1 MIQLINNKIS
11 DHSTK
16 VDVLS
21 LFAVLINCVF
31 ILIYTYEYN
40 LEPVD
45 LIFNIAIS
53 ISILCVFS
61 IFVYFLNTKKQTF
74 FPVLWFISVFLGLG
88 FFSTYTVFITGGKK
102 YLVLNLSSS
111 LLLLA
116 MIVDWLFFIF
126 ISLIGASIAY
136 IAFLFTET
144 NPIMEIIHPSKKLY
158 LLSYLISY
166 TFLSISLFMRKK
178 ERVQAKKMDFMKV
191 FGSAIAHEV
200 NAPLASMK
208 MMSDVLDSIIQSV
221 EVKKDND
228 KFIMTLDKIDYEMLT
243 ETINNGLKK
252 SSSDA
257 AQIIEMLLS
266 ALREKYISNKILCN
280 VGLIAKDAINMAS
293 HLNTDGTRITL
304 DVVSDFEITCSRQL
318 MKHVIY
324 NLIKNSFKHG
334 GPDVRVNV
342 QIVDNK
348 IIIEDNGVGINE
360 DKLKKIFDAFETNG
374 NGSGIGLAFCKFVL
388 DEIDG
393 KIRCESEV
401 GKHTRFIIWFEKK
414 HK

>member
-1 MIQLINNKIS
+1 MIELINKKIAN
-11 DHSTK
+11 HSTK
-16 VDVLS
+16 LDVLS
-21 LFAVLINCVF
+21 LFAVLINCIF

-45 LIFNIAIS
+45 LIFNIAVS
-53 ISILCVFS
+53 ISALCVLS
-61 IFVYFLNTKKQTF
+61 IFVYFWNSQKQNL
-74 FPVLWFISVFLGLG
+74 FPGLWFISIFLGLG
-88 FFSTYTVFITGGKK
+88 FFSIYTVLITGGKK

-116 MIVDWLFFIF
+116 MIVDWFFFIF
-126 ISLIGASIAY
+126 ISLTGASIAY
-136 IAFLFTET
+136 ITFLFTDT

-166 TFLSISLFMRKK
+166 TFLSISLFMRQK
-178 ERVQAKKMDFMKV
+178 EKVQAKKMDFMKV

-208 MMSDVLDSIIQSV
+208 MMSDVLDSIVQSV

-243 ETINNGLKK
+243 NTINNGLKK

-266 ALREKYISNKILCN
+266 ALREKYTNNKILCN
-280 VGLIAKDAINMAS
+280 VALIAKDAVSMAS
-293 HLNTDGTRITL
+293 HLNTDGMRISLT
-304 DVVSDFEITCSRQL
+304 VEKDFEIICSRQL

-324 NLIKNSFKHG
+324 NLIKNAFKHG
-334 GPDVRVNV
+334 GPDVKVDVKITNHK
-342 QIVDNK
+342 IV
-348 IIIEDNGVGINE
+348 IEDNGVGIPE
-360 DKLKKIFDAFETNG
+360 EKLKKIFDAFETNG

-393 KIRCESEV
+393 KITCESEV
-401 GKHTRFIIWFEKK
+401 EKYTRFIIWFENI